1 MPVTHPFVI
10 AAALLLSMECSA
22 APTDLLAAWQ
32 AARANDPA
40 FQAAQ
45 AEAVAGTH
53 RREEARALWRPSVSI
68 QAGAGYTDM
77 RSDTEGAAFSAPG
90 MGSFDQARFTTELH
104 SATDTYGSLVLTQ
117 PIYDRSR
124 STTARQLDLQDDL
137 AQAREKLAEN
147 TLLVRV
153 AQSYADVL
161 IAEDALQSI
170 RTYKKAV
177 GETLDIARERFRV
190 GKSASVDMREAQ
202 ADYDSACAE
211 EISAH
216 NELALRRGMFEDLT
230 GLPSTDLVPLS
241 SNTDLQA
248 LRRDDLARLTQTAIQ
263 NNPEVT
269 VGILGRQIAARQA
282 DRARAANSPRLDM
295 VARYDSQRID
305 GSNADGDASLDTHR
319 GWVGL
324 QLTVPLYTGGL
335 TSARTQAALALADK
349 ADRQTEAAR
358 ISVTQEVRN
367 AFLALNT
374 SLGQIQALRKA
385 VESAAE
391 RADATRTG
399 QEVGARSTA
408 DVLFAE
414 RALHAARHRLL
425 VARYSALIQ
434 AIRLQTAMN
443 GENEDNWV
451 RSMNALLGH

>member
-1 MPVTHPFVI
+1 MSVTHLAVI
-10 AAALLLSMECSA
+10 AVALLLSIESSA
-22 APTDLLAAWQ
+22 ASTDLLAAWQ
-32 AARANDPA
+32 AARANDPVFLSA
-40 FQAAQ
+40 R
-45 AEAVAGTH
+45 AEAIAGTH

-104 SATDTYGSLVLTQ
+104 SASDTYGSLVLTQ
-117 PIYDRSR
+117 PIYDRAR
-124 STTARQLDLQDDL
+124 SSTARQLDLQDDL
-137 AQAREKLAEN
+137 GQARERQAES

-161 IAEDALQSI
+161 VAEDALQSI
-170 RTYKKAV
+170 RAYKKAV

-202 ADYDSACAE
+202 ADYDNVCAE
-211 EISAH
+211 EIAAR
-216 NELALRRGMFEDLT
+216 NELVLRQGQFADLT
-230 GLPSTDLVPLS
+230 GLPSTDLIPLS
-241 SNTDLQA
+241 SKADLQA
-248 LRRDDLARLTQTAIQ
+248 LRRADLASLTQTAIQ
-263 NNPEVT
+263 NNPGVT
-269 VGILGRQIAARQA
+269 VGILGKQIAAREA

-305 GSNADGDASLDTHR
+305 GSNADGNASLDTHR

-335 TSARTQAALALADK
+335 TSARTQAALALADR

-358 ISVTQEVRN
+358 ITVTQEVRN

-374 SLGQIQALRKA
+374 SLGQIQALGKA
-385 VESAAE
+385 VDSAQE

-399 QEVGARSTA
+399 QEVGARTTA

-414 RALHAARHRLL
+414 RALQAARHRLL
-425 VARYSALIQ
+425 TARYSAFVQ
-434 AIRLQTAMN
+434 SIRLQTVMN
-443 GENEDNWV
+443 RENGNNWL